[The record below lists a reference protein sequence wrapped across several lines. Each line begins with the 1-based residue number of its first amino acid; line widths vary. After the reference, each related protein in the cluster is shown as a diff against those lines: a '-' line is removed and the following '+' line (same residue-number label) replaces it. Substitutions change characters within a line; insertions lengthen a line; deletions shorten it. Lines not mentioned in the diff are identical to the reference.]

1 MSVVSE
7 KKIEQQN
14 NSSTDEIKPKPAVF
28 KKTKIFSFKATL
40 ILFVIFI
47 FSSIFF
53 ITNKKIDGLFVKNN
67 LGLLS
72 DFVFAREEKIKSF
85 DDKINILI
93 LGKSGEGHI
102 APDLTDTIILSSI
115 SLKNTSIRII
125 SIPRDIWI
133 PEIRAKLNSAY
144 YWGKEKD
151 GNGIILSQE
160 LIEKITGEKISYT
173 VIFDFSSFTK
183 IIDVL
188 GGIEVDVENSFTDN
202 KYPIYGKEN
211 DLCNGDRTYKCR
223 YETISFEKG
232 KQIMSGEVALKFVRS
247 RNAEGDEG
255 TDIAREKR
263 QQKIIIAA
271 KNTLLNPKNFL
282 NPKKIWGIWKILKIT
297 VETNIDE
304 SSGVIIAR
312 KIFDSRKDIGLSVI
326 PEDYLTNPAISS
338 KYDNQYVFIPKDNSW
353 NEIKIWIEDFLN

>member
-14 NSSTDEIKPKPAVF
+14 NSSTDKLKPKPAVLE
-28 KKTKIFSFKATL
+28 KTKIFSFKVTFM
-40 ILFVIFI
+40 LFVIFI
-47 FSSIFF
+47 FSLIFF
-53 ITNKKIDGLFVKNN
+53 VTNKKIDGLFIKNN
-67 LGLLS
+67 LDLLS
-72 DFVFAREEKIKSF
+72 DFILAPEDKIKSF

-115 SLKNTSIRII
+115 SLKNSSIRII
-125 SIPRDIWI
+125 SLPRDIWI

-144 YWGKEKD
+144 YWGKERD

-160 LIEKITGEKISYT
+160 LVEKITGEKLSYT
-173 VIFDFSSFTK
+173 VVFDFSSFTK
-183 IIDVL
+183 IVDVL
-188 GGIEVDVENSFTDN
+188 GGIEVDVENSFTDE

-211 DLCNGDRTYKCR
+211 DLCDGDRTYKCR

-232 KQIMSGEVALKFVRS
+232 KQNMNGEIALKFVRS

-263 QQKIIIAA
+263 QQKIIFAVKSA
-271 KNTLLNPKNFL
+271 LLDPKNFL
-282 NPKKIWGIWKILKIT
+282 NPKKIWGIWKILKIS

-304 SSGVIIAR
+304 SSGVVVAR
-312 KIFDSRKDIGLSVI
+312 KIFDSRKDIGSSVI
-326 PEDYLTNPAISS
+326 PEDYLINPAISS

-353 NEIKIWIEDFLN
+353 NEIKSWIKDFLN